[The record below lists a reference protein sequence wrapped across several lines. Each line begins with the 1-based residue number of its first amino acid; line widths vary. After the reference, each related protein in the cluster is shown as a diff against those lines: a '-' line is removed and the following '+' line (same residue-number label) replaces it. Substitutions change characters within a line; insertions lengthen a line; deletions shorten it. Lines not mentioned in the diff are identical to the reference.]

1 VTITVKSEQIRQII
15 ADTLFMPLEKID
27 EDASQDSI
35 RNWDSL
41 QQLNIVLALEQ
52 TFNVRFK
59 PEEFSAMTSVEKILD
74 QLGRKGVRR
83 AVAP

>member
-1 VTITVKSEQIRQII
+1 MTNTAKSELVRQVI

-27 EDASQDSI
+27 EDASQDSV

-41 QQLNIVLALEQ
+41 QQLNLVLALEQ

-59 PEEFSAMTSVEKILD
+59 PEEFAVMTSVDKILE
-74 QLGRKGVRR
+74 QLVLKG
-83 AVAP
+83 A